1 MVFYFEILVFIL
13 PLRVLNRDDI
23 IISHAKD
30 KWYLYRTQVRIWKFI
45 NIYITKNAT
54 PSRTEFNTIKELTA
68 EETTVVSKQTT
79 ALRLRRW
86 NWNGVGTAA
95 GYSNNLFQ

>member
-1 MVFYFEILVFIL
+1 MVSLPHASKNLEIKFLE
-13 PLRVLNRDDI
+13 PKKSR
-23 IISHAKD
+23 
-30 KWYLYRTQVRIWKFI
+30 YFI

-54 PSRTEFNTIKELTA
+54 PSRTGFNTIKELTA

-95 GYSNNLFQ
+95 RYSNNLFQ